1 MTAPPD
7 DPAMRIHLVLAAAAL
22 SVSCASSSA
31 PTTCDECVATD
42 CPQVPVPAPS
52 AGVRTIQVFPVAD
65 LVTPPGD
72 PDRIADLASNIRA
85 DLTFLV
91 GDLDSTVDAHGTSI
105 VVVSTPH
112 VLARVSNHLSR
123 KRAGVSPN
131 WL

>member
-1 MTAPPD
+1 
-7 DPAMRIHLVLAAAAL
+7 MRTHLVFIAAAL
-22 SVSCASSSA
+22 SASCAASPPAPTPA
-31 PTTCDECVATD
+31 PTTSDACIPPD

-72 PDRIADLASNIRA
+72 PDRIADLASSIYA
-85 DLTFLV
+85 DVTFLV
-91 GDLDSTVDAHGTSI
+91 GNVDSTVDAHGTSI

-112 VLARVSNHLSR
+112 VLARVSNHLAR

>member
-1 MTAPPD
+1 
-7 DPAMRIHLVLAAAAL
+7 MRIRHVLVVTAMFCA
-22 SVSCASSSA
+22 SCATPPPA
-31 PTTCDECVATD
+31 PTTSDACIPPD
-42 CPQVPVPAPS
+42 CPQVPVPAPT

-85 DLTFLV
+85 DVTFLV
-91 GDLDSTVDAHGTSI
+91 GDVDSTVDAHGTSI
-105 VVVSTPH
+105 VMTSTPH
-112 VLARVSNHLSR
+112 VLARVANHLAR